1 MHGAICDYRGD
12 GGECGGV
19 ATWLLTA
26 GGACLAACGQHR
38 EALEDLLGEL
48 GQGGALAELLP
59 AWRDEIDIEED
70 DEERTHLPRPRRCAR
85 SWTNATSS

>member
-70 DEERTHLPRPRRCAR
+70 DEERAPALHLVR
-85 SWTNATSS
+85 